1 MTYSL
6 KYELDA
12 NRLIM
17 AVVNDS
23 RAVIPSLGPNADG
36 NAVYAYSQSLIAQ
49 MMPGVILYRIETLNA
64 NLGGL
69 VAINTNPGAVGVVFT
84 VLRPAAVPF
93 SSEISQIINT
103 FIQQN
108 TFLQDVLY

>member
-6 KYELDA
+6 KYEIDA

-23 RAVIPSLGPNADG
+23 RSVIPSLGPSADG
-36 NAVYAYSQSLIAQ
+36 NAVYAYSQSLIAL
-49 MMPGVILYRIETLNA
+49 MVPGVILYRIETLNG
-64 NLGGL
+64 NLGGIC
-69 VAINTNPGAVGVVFT
+69 AINISLGPVGVVFM

-93 SSEISQIINT
+93 STGISQIINT

-108 TFLQDVLY
+108 GFMADILY

>member
-6 KYELDA
+6 IYELDA

-23 RAVIPSLGPNADG
+23 RSVIPSLGPNADG
-36 NAVYAYSQSLIAQ
+36 NAVYAYSQGLIAQ
-49 MMPGVILYRIETLNA
+49 MVPGVILYRIETLNG
-64 NLGGL
+64 NLGGVIAL
-69 VAINTNPGAVGVVFT
+69 NSNPGSVGQVFL
-84 VLRPAAVPF
+84 VLRPAALPF
-93 SSEISQIINT
+93 SSGISQIINT

>member
-1 MTYSL
+1 MTYCL
-6 KYELDA
+6 KYELDT

-36 NAVYAYSQSLIAQ
+36 NAVYAYSQGLISQ
-49 MMPGVILYRIETLNA
+49 MTPGVIIYRIVTLNG
-64 NLGGL
+64 NLGGICP
-69 VAINTNPGAVGVVFT
+69 INTNPGAVGVVFT
-84 VLRPAAVPF
+84 VLRPAAIPF
-93 SSEISQIINT
+93 SSGISQIINT

-108 TFLQDVLY
+108 TLLQDVLY